1 MKGHTMSKQSP
12 ISQGLAR
19 LGMALVVALTACAQV
34 PPAEA
39 PAEAPLVVQAPGDR
53 SLEQGVQLYQS
64 ARYEAAETVLKAALL
79 QGISNGPDVARAHKF
94 LAFIY
99 CTSKRETL
107 CAGAFRSA
115 READSSFELS
125 KVEAGH
131 PLWGPVYRKAMATRG
146 K

>member
-1 MKGHTMSKQSP
+1 MSKQLSL
-12 ISQGLAR
+12 SRGLAR
-19 LGMALVVALTACAQV
+19 LGMAVVVALAGCAQV
-34 PPAEA
+34 PPPTT
-39 PAEAPLVVQAPGDR
+39 PAQDALPEQSPGDR

-64 ARYEAAETVLKAALL
+64 ARYDAAETVLKAALL

-115 READSSFELS
+115 READSAFELS